1 MLFDVFLNFEIFIN
15 LLGLSD
21 AKADKIK
28 DIVSN
33 IFMGENGGNCFMTA
47 TALQQKRKSCFHIK
61 TGSDELD
68 KLLGGGIESMGITE
82 AFGEYRTGILNDNV
96 IHKTTNYLNNKICCN
111 FSHNYRKDAAGS
123 HSLRHCSTSK

>member
-1 MLFDVFLNFEIFIN
+1 M
-15 LLGLSD
+15 LGLSD

-82 AFGEYRTGILNDNV
+82 AFGEYRTGILNDNF
-96 IHKTTNYLNNKICCN
+96 IHKTTNYLNNK
-111 FSHNYRKDAAGS
+111 FAAIFLLTIGKTQLA
-123 HSLRHCSTSK
+123 HTLCVTAQLPNEATGYKGF

>member
-1 MLFDVFLNFEIFIN
+1 MFII
-15 LLGLSD
+15 LGLSD

-28 DIVSN
+28 DIVSS

-68 KLLGGGIESMGITE
+68 KMLGGGIESMGITE
-82 AFGEYRTGILNDNV
+82 AFGEYRTGIQYFDGV
-96 IHKTTNYLNNKICCN
+96 CPAIFHISFQYQPI
-111 FSHNYRKDAAGS
+111 S
-123 HSLRHCSTSK
+123 